1 MTLRRRT
8 PLRSKAP
15 PPRPARQWE
24 GPAPA
29 AKPTAAGS
37 GLVAAALALPEL
49 DAPSDGPSDAAGRR
63 YLGRVAALP
72 CRLCLRLGRGQSAAE
87 VHHLRTGTGAG
98 TRASHWL
105 TLAACP
111 KCHRGPHGLHGD
123 KSLLR
128 IAGVTELDL
137 LADTI
142 AAIAEGVSA

>member
-1 MTLRRRT
+1 MKRT
-8 PLRSKAP
+8 VFKPKT

-37 GLVAAALALPEL
+37 GLVTAALALPDL
-49 DAPSDGPSDAAGRR
+49 DVPADGPSDAAGRR

-72 CRLCLRLGRGQSAAE
+72 CRLCLRLGQGVNASQ
-87 VHHLRTGTGAG
+87 VHHIRTGTGG
-98 TRASHWL
+98 GQRASHYL
-105 TLAACP
+105 TAALCP
-111 KCHRGPHGLHGD
+111 VCHTGRHGLHGD

-142 AAIAEGVSA
+142 AALSA